1 MLVVGIDVAAEV
13 HQVAVIDATEAVIV
27 KPTPFAEDAAG
38 YQQLFELLAR
48 AGARGGEDLPLAPAS
63 AQPQRTLVVMEA
75 TGHYWQN
82 LFAALVAEDYAVALV
97 NPLRTYRFAGEE
109 LARTKT
115 DSIDCVQIA
124 RFGAQKR
131 PAPTAL
137 PDAAA
142 AELRELVRL
151 RTRLMQEGIDRVNQL
166 HRLID
171 LGFPE
176 FTRYLGDL
184 NTELAGAILRQYPT
198 AQAFRALAPR
208 RLARLNYDG
217 RHQVG
222 EELARKLIDAA
233 KISVGSQ
240 HSPAHQTGVR
250 YACEDLQTLR
260 KRLKQVETE
269 ISSKPEQHQVGK
281 LLTTIAGIG
290 DNTAA
295 MLIAELGDP
304 ARFESA
310 GALAAYVGLC
320 PGHKHSGKHQPR
332 SSSLTPIGNR
342 RVRKALWMPTLGAA
356 TQSNPWLM
364 AFYRR
369 LIARGKPS
377 KVALI
382 AAMRKLLNA
391 IYSVAKNRRPFVP
404 FLNAQPTVHPEAQP
418 SL

>member
-1 MLVVGIDVAAEV
+1 MLVVGIDVGAEV

-63 AQPQRTLVVMEA
+63 APPQRTLVVMEA

-97 NPLRTYRFAGEE
+97 NPLRTHRFAGEE

-115 DSIDCVQIA
+115 DSIDCLQIA

-151 RTRLMQEGIDRVNQL
+151 RMRLLQEGIDRVNQL

-176 FTRYLGDL
+176 FTRYFGDL

-217 RHQVG
+217 RHKVG

-260 KRLKQVETE
+260 KRLKQLAAE
-269 ISSKPEQHQVGK
+269 ISSKLEQHQVGK

-320 PGHKHSGKHQPR
+320 PGHRHSGKHQPR
-332 SSSLTPIGNR
+332 SSALTPIGNR

-364 AFYRR
+364 TFYRR